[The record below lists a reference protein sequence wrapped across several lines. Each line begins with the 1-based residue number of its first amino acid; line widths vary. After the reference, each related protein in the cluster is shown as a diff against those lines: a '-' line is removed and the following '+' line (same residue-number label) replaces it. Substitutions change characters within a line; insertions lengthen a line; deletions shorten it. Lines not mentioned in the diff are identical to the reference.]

1 MSATQKAGWVEPD
14 RARKAVMTL
23 GKILVVDD
31 EPEVRDVFL
40 EFLSDR
46 GYDIIPAG
54 SGREALVAF
63 QTYKPD
69 LVLLD
74 VQMPDMDG
82 VETLRRIL
90 TLDPSVP
97 VIVVTADADP
107 RITSTLLALGAA
119 DYILKPF
126 DLDGLDQAVSIQLAA
141 AQEH

>member
-1 MSATQKAGWVEPD
+1 
-14 RARKAVMTL
+14 MTL